1 MIKSIFIHW
10 AIKKNMI
17 FKLTLFNFLKTK
29 GENDCY
35 IFKMRFFYHIFFIIQ
50 TIISQEYKVD
60 YEKLWEGD
68 YEPKRLESIL
78 SMNDDNHYT
87 VLEENAELNSSSI
100 ILYSY
105 INLKERVVLFD
116 SNTFTEK
123 FEISS
128 YSFSKDEQSL
138 LLETLVDPIYRRSK
152 QGIYWIY
159 NLKSKELQKL
169 RDEKVQEPTFS
180 PDGKNVAY
188 VYRRNIY
195 VKNLVTKAT
204 RQLTF
209 DGDYQTINGITDW
222 VYEEEFGFVRAFHW
236 SPDSKKIVFMR
247 FDESK
252 VPIFSMGIYG
262 KDTYPFPY
270 MFRYPK
276 AGETNATIDLFVLE
290 LGSGIKE
297 PIIFNEKPY
306 YVPRIKFDGGE
317 NTLIIQTINRHQNDL
332 RVFSYDIENKTFR
345 LLIKEQDKAYVS
357 IHDDLKFID
366 DNSFLWTSE
375 RDGFMHIYH
384 YDKNGNLINQVTKG
398 NWEITKMY
406 AYNPDLKEIYY
417 QSVEGSS
424 IERGIYAIKINGKGK
439 RILQATNGTN
449 GANFS
454 KKGSYYIH
462 SYSDERTPPKYSL
475 YQTRKN
481 KLIRELLNN
490 QKLSKTLASY
500 NLSNKEFSTL
510 NVNGFNLNMWMIK
523 PDNFDPKKKYPLLMF
538 QYSGPGSQQVSNRWG
553 DSRTI
558 WHKDL
563 ANKGYIIAC
572 VDGRG
577 TGYKG
582 AEFKKSTYLNLVKYE
597 SIDQIEAAKSLGSLS
612 YIDESRIGIWGWSF
626 GGHMA
631 AQCLLT
637 GEEVFSMAIAVA
649 PVTNWRFYDTIYTE
663 RFMRT
668 PQENPDGYD
677 LNSPLNYADKLKGKF
692 LIIHGS
698 ADDNVHVQNTMRMVE
713 ELIQE
718 DKQFEW
724 MIYPDKN
731 HGIYGGNTR
740 RHLYTKM
747 TNFIFENL

>member
-1 MIKSIFIHW
+1 MT
-10 AIKKNMI
+10 
-17 FKLTLFNFLKTK
+17 FKLTFYNFLKTK
-29 GENDCY
+29 EEKGSSIYNMRSFY
-35 IFKMRFFYHIFFIIQ
+35 LIFIIIQ
-50 TIISQEYKVD
+50 TIISQEHKID
-60 YEKLWEGD
+60 SEKLWEGD

-78 SMNDDNHYT
+78 SMKDDNHYT
-87 VLEENAELNSSSI
+87 VLEQNAELNSSLI
-100 ILYSY
+100 ILNSF
-105 INLKERVVLFD
+105 INPKKRVVLFD
-116 SNTFTEK
+116 SKRFSENL
-123 FEISS
+123 EISS
-128 YSFSKDEQSL
+128 YSFSKDEQNL
-138 LLETLVDPIYRRSK
+138 LLETHSDPIYRRSK
-152 QGIYWIY
+152 QGVYWIY

-169 RDEKVQEPTFS
+169 TDEKVQEPTFS

-195 VKNLVTKAT
+195 VKNLITKAT
-204 RQLTF
+204 MQLTF

-247 FDESK
+247 FDESN

-276 AGETNATIDLFVLE
+276 AGETNASIDLFVLE
-290 LGSGIKE
+290 LESRIRQ
-297 PIIFNEKPY
+297 PIIFKEKPY
-306 YVPRIKFDGGE
+306 YIPRIKFDGGQ

-332 RVFSYDIENKTFR
+332 RVFSYNIENKTFR
-345 LLIKEQDKAYVS
+345 LLINEKDKAYVS

-366 DNSFLWTSE
+366 DNNFLWTSE
-375 RDGFMHIYH
+375 RDGYKHIYH

-398 NWEITKMY
+398 NWEVTKMY
-406 AYNPDLKEIYY
+406 AYNSDLKEIYY

-424 IERGIYAIKINGKGK
+424 IERGIFAIKINGKGK

-462 SYSDERTPPKYSL
+462 SYSDEKTPPKYAL

-481 KLIRELLNN
+481 KLISELLNN
-490 QKLSKTLASY
+490 QKLCKRLESY
-500 NLSNKEFSTL
+500 NLSNREFSTL
-510 NVNGFNLNMWMIK
+510 NVNGLNFNMWMIK

-577 TGYKG
+577 TGFKG

-637 GEEVFSMAIAVA
+637 GKEVFSMAIAVA

-677 LNSPLNYADKLKGKF
+677 LNSPLNYADKLEGKF

-698 ADDNVHVQNTMRMVE
+698 ADDNVHVQNTMRLVE

-731 HGIYGGNTR
+731 HGIFGGNTR

-747 TNFIFENL
+747 TNFIIENL

>member
-1 MIKSIFIHW
+1 
-10 AIKKNMI
+10 
-17 FKLTLFNFLKTK
+17 
-29 GENDCY
+29 
-35 IFKMRFFYHIFFIIQ
+35 
-50 TIISQEYKVD
+50 
-60 YEKLWEGD
+60 
-68 YEPKRLESIL
+68 
-78 SMNDDNHYT
+78 
-87 VLEENAELNSSSI
+87 
-100 ILYSY
+100 
-105 INLKERVVLFD
+105 
-116 SNTFTEK
+116 
-123 FEISS
+123 
-128 YSFSKDEQSL
+128 
-138 LLETLVDPIYRRSK
+138 
-152 QGIYWIY
+152 
-159 NLKSKELQKL
+159 
-169 RDEKVQEPTFS
+169 
-180 PDGKNVAY
+180 
-188 VYRRNIY
+188 
-195 VKNLVTKAT
+195 
-204 RQLTF
+204 
-209 DGDYQTINGITDW
+209 
-222 VYEEEFGFVRAFHW
+222 
-236 SPDSKKIVFMR
+236 
-247 FDESK
+247 
-252 VPIFSMGIYG
+252 
-262 KDTYPFPY
+262 

-290 LGSGIKE
+290 LESGIKD
-297 PIIFNEKPY
+297 PIIFKEKPY
-306 YVPRIKFDGGE
+306 YLPRIKFDGGE

-332 RVFSYDIENKTFR
+332 RVFSYDIEKKTFR

-384 YDKNGNLINQVTKG
+384 YNKNGNLINQVTKG

-462 SYSDERTPPKYSL
+462 SYSDEKTPPKYSL
-475 YQTRKN
+475 YQTKKN

-490 QKLSKTLASY
+490 QKLTKILASY

-510 NVNGFNLNMWMIK
+510 DVNGSNLNMWMIK

-577 TGYKG
+577 TGFKG
-582 AEFKKSTYLNLVKYE
+582 VEFKKSTYLNLVKYE

-637 GEEVFSMAIAVA
+637 GKEVFSMAIAVA

-677 LNSPLNYADKLKGKF
+677 LNSPLNYADKLEGKF

-698 ADDNVHVQNTMRMVE
+698 ADDNVHVQNTMRLVE

-731 HGIYGGNTR
+731 HGIFGGNTR

-747 TNFIFENL
+747 TNFIIENL

>member
-1 MIKSIFIHW
+1 MT
-10 AIKKNMI
+10 
-17 FKLTLFNFLKTK
+17 FKLTFYNFLKTK
-29 GENDCY
+29 EEKGSSIYNMRSFY
-35 IFKMRFFYHIFFIIQ
+35 LIFLIIQ
-50 TIISQEYKVD
+50 TLISQEYKID
-60 YEKLWEGD
+60 SEKLWEGD

-78 SMNDDNHYT
+78 SMKDDNHYT
-87 VLEENAELNSSSI
+87 VLEQNAELNSSLI
-100 ILYSY
+100 ILNSF
-105 INLKERVVLFD
+105 INPKKRVVLFD
-116 SNTFTEK
+116 SKRFSENL
-123 FEISS
+123 EISS
-128 YSFSKDEQSL
+128 YSFSKDEQNL
-138 LLETLVDPIYRRSK
+138 LLETHSDPIYRRSK
-152 QGIYWIY
+152 QGVYWIY

-169 RDEKVQEPTFS
+169 TDEKVQEPTFS

-195 VKNLVTKAT
+195 VKNLITKAT
-204 RQLTF
+204 MQLTF

-247 FDESK
+247 FDESN

-276 AGETNATIDLFVLE
+276 AGETNASVDLFVLE
-290 LGSGIKE
+290 LESRIRQ
-297 PIIFNEKPY
+297 PIIFKEKPY
-306 YVPRIKFDGGE
+306 YIPRIKFDGGQ

-332 RVFSYDIENKTFR
+332 RVFSYNIENKTFR
-345 LLIKEQDKAYVS
+345 LLINEKDKAYVS

-366 DNSFLWTSE
+366 DNNFLWTSE
-375 RDGFMHIYH
+375 RDGYKHIYR

-398 NWEITKMY
+398 NWEVTKMY
-406 AYNPDLKEIYY
+406 AYNSDLKEIYY

-424 IERGIYAIKINGKGK
+424 IERGIFAIKINGKGK
-439 RILQATNGTN
+439 RILQPTNGTN

-462 SYSDERTPPKYSL
+462 SYSDEKTPPKYAL

-481 KLIRELLNN
+481 KLISELLNN
-490 QKLSKTLASY
+490 QKLCKRLESY
-500 NLSNKEFSTL
+500 NLSNREFSTL
-510 NVNGFNLNMWMIK
+510 NVNGLNFNMWMIK

-577 TGYKG
+577 TGFKG

-637 GEEVFSMAIAVA
+637 GKEVFSMAIAVA

-677 LNSPLNYADKLKGKF
+677 LNSPLNYADKLEGKF

-698 ADDNVHVQNTMRMVE
+698 ADDNVHVQNTMRLVE

-731 HGIYGGNTR
+731 HGIFGGNTR

-747 TNFIFENL
+747 TNFIIENL

>member
-1 MIKSIFIHW
+1 MT
-10 AIKKNMI
+10 
-17 FKLTLFNFLKTK
+17 FKLTFYNFLKTK
-29 GENDCY
+29 EEKGSSIYNMRSFY
-35 IFKMRFFYHIFFIIQ
+35 LIFLIIQ
-50 TIISQEYKVD
+50 TIISQEYKID
-60 YEKLWEGD
+60 SEKLWEGD

-78 SMNDDNHYT
+78 SMKDDNHYT
-87 VLEENAELNSSSI
+87 VLEQNAELNSSLI
-100 ILYSY
+100 ILNSF
-105 INLKERVVLFD
+105 INPKKRVVLFD
-116 SNTFTEK
+116 SKRFSENL
-123 FEISS
+123 EISS
-128 YSFSKDEQSL
+128 YSFSKDEQNL
-138 LLETLVDPIYRRSK
+138 LLETHSDPIYRRSK
-152 QGIYWIY
+152 QGVYWIY

-169 RDEKVQEPTFS
+169 TDEKVQEPTFS

-195 VKNLVTKAT
+195 VKNLITKAT
-204 RQLTF
+204 MQLTF

-247 FDESK
+247 FDESN

-276 AGETNATIDLFVLE
+276 AGETNASIDLFVLE
-290 LGSGIKE
+290 LESRIRQ
-297 PIIFNEKPY
+297 PIIFKEKPY
-306 YVPRIKFDGGE
+306 YIPRIKFDGGQ

-332 RVFSYDIENKTFR
+332 RVFSYNIENKTFR
-345 LLIKEQDKAYVS
+345 LLINEKDKAYVS

-366 DNSFLWTSE
+366 DNNFLWTSE
-375 RDGFMHIYH
+375 RDGYKHIYR

-398 NWEITKMY
+398 NWEVTKMY
-406 AYNPDLKEIYY
+406 AYNSDLKEIYY

-424 IERGIYAIKINGKGK
+424 IERGIFAIKINGKGK
-439 RILQATNGTN
+439 RILQPTNGTN

-462 SYSDERTPPKYSL
+462 SYSDEKTPPKYAL

-481 KLIRELLNN
+481 KLISELLNN
-490 QKLSKTLASY
+490 QKLCKRLESY
-500 NLSNKEFSTL
+500 NLSNREFSTL
-510 NVNGFNLNMWMIK
+510 NVNGLNFNMWMIK

-558 WHKDL
+558 WHKSL

-577 TGYKG
+577 TGFKG

-637 GEEVFSMAIAVA
+637 GKEVFSMAIAVA

-677 LNSPLNYADKLKGKF
+677 LNSPLNYADKLEGKF

-698 ADDNVHVQNTMRMVE
+698 ADDNVHVQNTMRLVE

-731 HGIYGGNTR
+731 HGIFGGNTR

-747 TNFIFENL
+747 TNFIIENL

>member
-1 MIKSIFIHW
+1 MT
-10 AIKKNMI
+10 
-17 FKLTLFNFLKTK
+17 FKLTFYNFLKTK
-29 GENDCY
+29 EEKGSSIYNMRSFY
-35 IFKMRFFYHIFFIIQ
+35 LIFLIIQ
-50 TIISQEYKVD
+50 TIISQEYKID
-60 YEKLWEGD
+60 SEKLWEGD

-78 SMNDDNHYT
+78 SMKDDNHYT
-87 VLEENAELNSSSI
+87 VLEQNAELNSSLI
-100 ILYSY
+100 ILNSF
-105 INLKERVVLFD
+105 INPKKRVVLFD
-116 SNTFTEK
+116 SKRFSENL
-123 FEISS
+123 EISS
-128 YSFSKDEQSL
+128 YSFSKDEQNL
-138 LLETLVDPIYRRSK
+138 LLETHSDPIYRRSK
-152 QGIYWIY
+152 QGVYWIY

-169 RDEKVQEPTFS
+169 TDEKVQEPTFS

-195 VKNLVTKAT
+195 VKNLITKAT
-204 RQLTF
+204 MQLTF

-247 FDESK
+247 FDESN

-276 AGETNATIDLFVLE
+276 AGETNASVDLFVLE
-290 LGSGIKE
+290 IESRIRQ
-297 PIIFNEKPY
+297 PIIFKEKPY
-306 YVPRIKFDGGE
+306 YIPRIKFDGGQ

-332 RVFSYDIENKTFR
+332 RVFSYNIENKTFR
-345 LLIKEQDKAYVS
+345 LLINEKDKAYVS

-366 DNSFLWTSE
+366 DNNFLWTSE
-375 RDGFMHIYH
+375 RDGYKHIYR

-398 NWEITKMY
+398 NWEVTKMY
-406 AYNPDLKEIYY
+406 AYNSDLKEIYY

-424 IERGIYAIKINGKGK
+424 IERGIFAIKINGRGK
-439 RILQATNGTN
+439 RILQPTNGTN

-462 SYSDERTPPKYSL
+462 SYSDEKTPPKYAL

-481 KLIRELLNN
+481 KLISELLNN
-490 QKLSKTLASY
+490 QKLCKRLESY
-500 NLSNKEFSTL
+500 NLSNREFSTL
-510 NVNGFNLNMWMIK
+510 NVNGLNFNMWMIK

-558 WHKDL
+558 WHKVL

-577 TGYKG
+577 TGFKG

-637 GEEVFSMAIAVA
+637 GKEVFSMAIAVA

-677 LNSPLNYADKLKGKF
+677 LNSPLNYADKLEGKF

-698 ADDNVHVQNTMRMVE
+698 ADDNVHVQNTMRLVE

-731 HGIYGGNTR
+731 HGIFGGNTR

-747 TNFIFENL
+747 TNFIIENL

>member
-1 MIKSIFIHW
+1 MT
-10 AIKKNMI
+10 
-17 FKLTLFNFLKTK
+17 FKLTFYNFLKTK
-29 GENDCY
+29 EEKGSSIYNMRSFY
-35 IFKMRFFYHIFFIIQ
+35 LIFLIIQ
-50 TIISQEYKVD
+50 TIISQEYKID
-60 YEKLWEGD
+60 SEKLWEGD

-78 SMNDDNHYT
+78 SMKDDNHYT
-87 VLEENAELNSSSI
+87 VLEQNAELNSSLI
-100 ILYSY
+100 ILNSF
-105 INLKERVVLFD
+105 INPKKRVVLFD
-116 SNTFTEK
+116 SKRFSENL
-123 FEISS
+123 EISS
-128 YSFSKDEQSL
+128 YSFSKDEQNL
-138 LLETLVDPIYRRSK
+138 LLETHSDPIYRRSK
-152 QGIYWIY
+152 QGVYWIY

-169 RDEKVQEPTFS
+169 TDEKVQEPTFS
-180 PDGKNVAY
+180 PDGKNIAY

-195 VKNLVTKAT
+195 VKNLITKAKM
-204 RQLTF
+204 QLTF

-247 FDESK
+247 FDESN

-276 AGETNATIDLFVLE
+276 AGETNASVDLFVLE
-290 LGSGIKE
+290 IESRIRQ
-297 PIIFNEKPY
+297 PIIFKEKPY
-306 YVPRIKFDGGE
+306 YIPRIKFDGGQ

-332 RVFSYDIENKTFR
+332 RVFSYNIENKTFR
-345 LLIKEQDKAYVS
+345 LLINEKDKAYVS

-366 DNSFLWTSE
+366 DNNFLWTSE
-375 RDGFMHIYH
+375 RDGYKHIYR

-398 NWEITKMY
+398 NWEVTKMY
-406 AYNPDLKEIYY
+406 AYNSDLKEIYY
-417 QSVEGSS
+417 QSVDGSS
-424 IERGIYAIKINGKGK
+424 IERGIFAIKINGKGK
-439 RILQATNGTN
+439 RILQPTNGTN

-462 SYSDERTPPKYSL
+462 SYSDEKTPPKYAL

-481 KLIRELLNN
+481 KLISELLNN
-490 QKLSKTLASY
+490 QKLCKRLESY
-500 NLSNKEFSTL
+500 NLSNREFSTL
-510 NVNGFNLNMWMIK
+510 NVNGLNFNMWMIK

-558 WHKDL
+558 WHKVL

-577 TGYKG
+577 TGFKG

-637 GEEVFSMAIAVA
+637 GKEVFSMAIAVA

-677 LNSPLNYADKLKGKF
+677 LNSPLNYADKLEGKF

-698 ADDNVHVQNTMRMVE
+698 ADDNVHVQNTMRLVE

-731 HGIYGGNTR
+731 HGIFGGNTR

-747 TNFIFENL
+747 TNFIIENL

>member
-1 MIKSIFIHW
+1 MT
-10 AIKKNMI
+10 
-17 FKLTLFNFLKTK
+17 FKLTFYNFLKTK
-29 GENDCY
+29 EEKGSSIYNMRSFY
-35 IFKMRFFYHIFFIIQ
+35 LIFIIIQ
-50 TIISQEYKVD
+50 TIISQEYKID
-60 YEKLWEGD
+60 SEKLWEGD

-78 SMNDDNHYT
+78 SMKDDNHYT
-87 VLEENAELNSSSI
+87 VLEQNAELNSSLI
-100 ILYSY
+100 ILNSF
-105 INLKERVVLFD
+105 INPKKRVVLFD
-116 SNTFTEK
+116 SKRFSENL
-123 FEISS
+123 EISS
-128 YSFSKDEQSL
+128 YSFSKDEQNL
-138 LLETLVDPIYRRSK
+138 LLETHSDPIYRRSK
-152 QGIYWIY
+152 QGVYWIY

-169 RDEKVQEPTFS
+169 TDEKVQEPTFS

-195 VKNLVTKAT
+195 VKNLITKAT
-204 RQLTF
+204 MQLTF

-247 FDESK
+247 FDESN

-276 AGETNATIDLFVLE
+276 AGETNASVDLFVLE
-290 LGSGIKE
+290 LESRIRQ
-297 PIIFNEKPY
+297 PIIFKEKPY
-306 YVPRIKFDGGE
+306 YIPRIKFDGGQ

-332 RVFSYDIENKTFR
+332 RVFSYNIENKTFR
-345 LLIKEQDKAYVS
+345 LLINEKDKAYVS

-366 DNSFLWTSE
+366 DNNFLWTSE
-375 RDGFMHIYH
+375 RDGYKHIYR

-398 NWEITKMY
+398 NWEVTKMY
-406 AYNPDLKEIYY
+406 AYNSDLKEIYY

-424 IERGIYAIKINGKGK
+424 IERGIFAIKINGKGK
-439 RILQATNGTN
+439 RILQPTNGTN

-462 SYSDERTPPKYSL
+462 SYSDEKTPPKYAL

-481 KLIRELLNN
+481 KLISELLNN
-490 QKLSKTLASY
+490 QKLCKRLESY
-500 NLSNKEFSTL
+500 NLSNREFSTL
-510 NVNGFNLNMWMIK
+510 NVNGLNFNMWMIK

-577 TGYKG
+577 TGFKG

-637 GEEVFSMAIAVA
+637 GKEVFSMAIAVA

-677 LNSPLNYADKLKGKF
+677 LNSPLNYADKLEGKF

-698 ADDNVHVQNTMRMVE
+698 ADDNVHVQNTMRLVE

-731 HGIYGGNTR
+731 HGIFGGNTR

-747 TNFIFENL
+747 TNFIIENL

>member
-1 MIKSIFIHW
+1 MT
-10 AIKKNMI
+10 
-17 FKLTLFNFLKTK
+17 FKLTFYNFLKTK
-29 GENDCY
+29 EEKGSSIYNMRSFY
-35 IFKMRFFYHIFFIIQ
+35 LIFLIIQ
-50 TIISQEYKVD
+50 TIISQEYKID
-60 YEKLWEGD
+60 SEKLWEGD

-78 SMNDDNHYT
+78 SMKDDNHYT
-87 VLEENAELNSSSI
+87 VLEQNAELNSSLI
-100 ILYSY
+100 ILNSF
-105 INLKERVVLFD
+105 INPKKRVVLFD
-116 SNTFTEK
+116 SKRFSENL
-123 FEISS
+123 EISS
-128 YSFSKDEQSL
+128 YSFSKDEQNL
-138 LLETLVDPIYRRSK
+138 LLETHSDPIYRRSK
-152 QGIYWIY
+152 QGVYWIY

-169 RDEKVQEPTFS
+169 TDEKVQEPTFS
-180 PDGKNVAY
+180 PDGKNIAY

-195 VKNLVTKAT
+195 VKNLITKAT
-204 RQLTF
+204 MQLTF

-247 FDESK
+247 FDESN

-290 LGSGIKE
+290 LESGIKE

-332 RVFSYDIENKTFR
+332 RVFSYDVEKKTFR
-345 LLIKEQDKAYVS
+345 LLINEKDKAYVS

-366 DNSFLWTSE
+366 DNNFLWTSE
-375 RDGFMHIYH
+375 RDGYKHIYR

-398 NWEITKMY
+398 NWEVTKMY
-406 AYNPDLKEIYY
+406 AYNSDLKEIYY

-424 IERGIYAIKINGKGK
+424 IERGIFAIKINGRGK
-439 RILQATNGTN
+439 RILQPTNGTN

-462 SYSDERTPPKYSL
+462 SYSDEKTPPKYAL

-481 KLIRELLNN
+481 KLISELLNN
-490 QKLSKTLASY
+490 QKLCKRLESY
-500 NLSNKEFSTL
+500 NLSNREFSTL
-510 NVNGFNLNMWMIK
+510 NVNGLNFNMWMIK

-558 WHKDL
+558 WHKVL

-577 TGYKG
+577 TGFKG

-637 GEEVFSMAIAVA
+637 GKEVFSMAIAVA

-677 LNSPLNYADKLKGKF
+677 LNSPLNYADKLEGKF

-698 ADDNVHVQNTMRMVE
+698 ADDNVHVQNTMRLVE

-731 HGIYGGNTR
+731 HGIFGGNTR

-747 TNFIFENL
+747 TNFIIENL

>member
-1 MIKSIFIHW
+1 MTFE
-10 AIKKNMI
+10 
-17 FKLTLFNFLKTK
+17 LTFYNFLKTNEEK
-29 GENDCY
+29 GSSIYNMRSFY
-35 IFKMRFFYHIFFIIQ
+35 LIFLIIQ
-50 TIISQEYKVD
+50 TLISQEYKID
-60 YEKLWEGD
+60 SEKLWEGD

-78 SMNDDNHYT
+78 SMKDDNHYT
-87 VLEENAELNSSSI
+87 VLEQNAELKSSLI
-100 ILYSY
+100 ILNSF
-105 INLKERVVLFD
+105 INPKKRVVLFD
-116 SNTFTEK
+116 SKRFSENL
-123 FEISS
+123 EISS
-128 YSFSKDEQSL
+128 YSFSKDEQNL
-138 LLETLVDPIYRRSK
+138 LLETHSDPIYRRSK
-152 QGIYWIY
+152 QGVYWIY

-169 RDEKVQEPTFS
+169 TDEKVQEPTFS

-195 VKNLVTKAT
+195 VKNLITKAT
-204 RQLTF
+204 MQLTF

-247 FDESK
+247 FDESN

-276 AGETNATIDLFVLE
+276 AGETNASVDLFVLE
-290 LGSGIKE
+290 IESRIRQ
-297 PIIFNEKPY
+297 PIIFKEKPY
-306 YVPRIKFDGGE
+306 YIPRIKFDGGQ

-332 RVFSYDIENKTFR
+332 RVFSYNIENKTFR
-345 LLIKEQDKAYVS
+345 LLINEKDKAYVS

-366 DNSFLWTSE
+366 DNNFLWTSE
-375 RDGFMHIYH
+375 RDGYKHIYR

-398 NWEITKMY
+398 NWEVTKMY
-406 AYNPDLKEIYY
+406 AYNSDLKEIYY

-424 IERGIYAIKINGKGK
+424 IERGIFAIKINGKGK

-462 SYSDERTPPKYSL
+462 SYSDEKTPPKYAL

-481 KLIRELLNN
+481 KLISELLNN
-490 QKLSKTLASY
+490 QKLCKRLESY
-500 NLSNKEFSTL
+500 NLSNREFSTL
-510 NVNGFNLNMWMIK
+510 NVNGLNFNMWMIK

-558 WHKDL
+558 WHKSL

-577 TGYKG
+577 TGFKG

-637 GEEVFSMAIAVA
+637 GKEVFSMAIAVA

-677 LNSPLNYADKLKGKF
+677 LNSPLNYADKLEGKF

-698 ADDNVHVQNTMRMVE
+698 ADDNVHVQNTMRLVE

-731 HGIYGGNTR
+731 HGIFGGNTR

-747 TNFIFENL
+747 TNFIIENL

>member
-1 MIKSIFIHW
+1 MT
-10 AIKKNMI
+10 
-17 FKLTLFNFLKTK
+17 FKLTFYNFLKTK
-29 GENDCY
+29 EEKGSSIYNMRSFY
-35 IFKMRFFYHIFFIIQ
+35 LIFLIIQ
-50 TIISQEYKVD
+50 TLISQEYKID
-60 YEKLWEGD
+60 SEKLWEGD

-78 SMNDDNHYT
+78 SMKDDNHYT
-87 VLEENAELNSSSI
+87 VLEQNAELNSSLI
-100 ILYSY
+100 ILNSF
-105 INLKERVVLFD
+105 INPKKRVVLFD
-116 SNTFTEK
+116 SKRFSENL
-123 FEISS
+123 EISS
-128 YSFSKDEQSL
+128 YSFSKDEQNL
-138 LLETLVDPIYRRSK
+138 LLETHSDPIYRRSK
-152 QGIYWIY
+152 QGVYWIY

-169 RDEKVQEPTFS
+169 TDEKVQEPTFS

-195 VKNLVTKAT
+195 VKNLITKAKM
-204 RQLTF
+204 QLTF

-247 FDESK
+247 FDESN

-276 AGETNATIDLFVLE
+276 AGETNASVDLFVLE
-290 LGSGIKE
+290 IESRIRQ
-297 PIIFNEKPY
+297 PIIFKEKPY
-306 YVPRIKFDGGE
+306 YIPRIKFDGGQ

-332 RVFSYDIENKTFR
+332 RVFSYNIENKTFR
-345 LLIKEQDKAYVS
+345 LLINEKDKAYVS

-366 DNSFLWTSE
+366 DNNFLWTSE
-375 RDGFMHIYH
+375 RDGYKHIYR

-398 NWEITKMY
+398 NWEVTKMY
-406 AYNPDLKEIYY
+406 AYNSDLKEIYY
-417 QSVEGSS
+417 QSVDGSS
-424 IERGIYAIKINGKGK
+424 IERGIFAIKINGKGK
-439 RILQATNGTN
+439 RILQPTNGTN

-462 SYSDERTPPKYSL
+462 SYSDEKTPPKYAL

-481 KLIRELLNN
+481 KLISELLNN
-490 QKLSKTLASY
+490 QKLCKRLESY
-500 NLSNKEFSTL
+500 NLSNREFSTL
-510 NVNGFNLNMWMIK
+510 NVNGLNFNMWMIK

-558 WHKDL
+558 WHKVL

-577 TGYKG
+577 TGFKG

-637 GEEVFSMAIAVA
+637 GKEVFSMAIAVA

-677 LNSPLNYADKLKGKF
+677 LNSPLNYADKLEGKF

-698 ADDNVHVQNTMRMVE
+698 ADDNVHVQNTMRLVE

-731 HGIYGGNTR
+731 HGIFGGNTR

-747 TNFIFENL
+747 TNFIIENL

>member
-1 MIKSIFIHW
+1 MT
-10 AIKKNMI
+10 
-17 FKLTLFNFLKTK
+17 FKLTFYNFLKTK
-29 GENDCY
+29 EEKGSSIYNMRSFY
-35 IFKMRFFYHIFFIIQ
+35 LIFIIIQ
-50 TIISQEYKVD
+50 TIISQEHKID
-60 YEKLWEGD
+60 SEKLWEGD

-78 SMNDDNHYT
+78 SMKDDNHYT
-87 VLEENAELNSSSI
+87 VLEQNAELNSSLI
-100 ILYSY
+100 ILNSF
-105 INLKERVVLFD
+105 INPKKRVVLFD
-116 SNTFTEK
+116 SKRFSENL
-123 FEISS
+123 EISS
-128 YSFSKDEQSL
+128 YSFSKDEQNL
-138 LLETLVDPIYRRSK
+138 LLETHSDPIYRRSK
-152 QGIYWIY
+152 QGVYWIY

-169 RDEKVQEPTFS
+169 TDEKVQEPTFS

-195 VKNLVTKAT
+195 VKNLITKAT
-204 RQLTF
+204 MQLTF

-290 LGSGIKE
+290 LESGIKE

-332 RVFSYDIENKTFR
+332 RVFSYDVEKKTFR
-345 LLIKEQDKAYVS
+345 LLIKEKDKAYVS

-366 DNSFLWTSE
+366 DNNFLWTSE
-375 RDGFMHIYH
+375 RDGYKHIYH

-398 NWEITKMY
+398 NWEVTKMY
-406 AYNPDLKEIYY
+406 AYNSDLKEIYY

-424 IERGIYAIKINGKGK
+424 IERGIFAIKINGKGK

-462 SYSDERTPPKYSL
+462 SYSDEKTPPKYAL

-481 KLIRELLNN
+481 KLISELLNN
-490 QKLSKTLASY
+490 QKLCKRLESY
-500 NLSNKEFSTL
+500 NLSNREFSTL
-510 NVNGFNLNMWMIK
+510 NVNGLNFNMWMIK

-558 WHKDL
+558 WHKSL

-577 TGYKG
+577 TGFKG

-637 GEEVFSMAIAVA
+637 GKEVFSMAIAVA

-677 LNSPLNYADKLKGKF
+677 LNSPLNYADKLEGKF

-698 ADDNVHVQNTMRMVE
+698 ADDNVHVQNTMRLVE

-731 HGIYGGNTR
+731 HGIFGGNTR

-747 TNFIFENL
+747 TNFIIENL

>member
-1 MIKSIFIHW
+1 MK
-10 AIKKNMI
+10 
-17 FKLTLFNFLKTK
+17 FKLTFYNFLKTK
-29 GENDCY
+29 EEKGSSIYNMRSFY
-35 IFKMRFFYHIFFIIQ
+35 LIFLIIQ
-50 TIISQEYKVD
+50 TIISQEYKID
-60 YEKLWEGD
+60 SEKLWEGD

-78 SMNDDNHYT
+78 SMKDDNHYT
-87 VLEENAELNSSSI
+87 VLEQNAELNSSLI
-100 ILYSY
+100 ILNSF
-105 INLKERVVLFD
+105 INPKKRVVLFD
-116 SNTFTEK
+116 SKRFSENL
-123 FEISS
+123 EISS
-128 YSFSKDEQSL
+128 YSFSKDEQNL
-138 LLETLVDPIYRRSK
+138 LLETHSDPIYRRSK
-152 QGIYWIY
+152 QGVYWIY

-169 RDEKVQEPTFS
+169 TDEKVQEPTFS

-195 VKNLVTKAT
+195 VKNLITKAT
-204 RQLTF
+204 MQLTF

-247 FDESK
+247 FDESN

-276 AGETNATIDLFVLE
+276 AGETNASVDLFVLE
-290 LGSGIKE
+290 IESRIRQ
-297 PIIFNEKPY
+297 PIIFKEKPY
-306 YVPRIKFDGGE
+306 YIPRIKFDGGQ

-332 RVFSYDIENKTFR
+332 RVFSYNIENKTFR
-345 LLIKEQDKAYVS
+345 LLINEKDKAYVS

-366 DNSFLWTSE
+366 DNNFLWTSE
-375 RDGFMHIYH
+375 RDGYKHIYR

-398 NWEITKMY
+398 NWEVTKMY
-406 AYNPDLKEIYY
+406 AYNSDLKEIYY

-424 IERGIYAIKINGKGK
+424 IERGIFAIKINGRGK
-439 RILQATNGTN
+439 RILQPTNGTN

-462 SYSDERTPPKYSL
+462 SYSDEKTPPKYAL

-481 KLIRELLNN
+481 KLISELLNN
-490 QKLSKTLASY
+490 QKLCKRLESY
-500 NLSNKEFSTL
+500 NLSNREFSTL
-510 NVNGFNLNMWMIK
+510 NVNGLNFNMWMIK

-558 WHKDL
+558 WHKVL

-577 TGYKG
+577 TGFKG

-637 GEEVFSMAIAVA
+637 GKEVFSMAIAVA

-677 LNSPLNYADKLKGKF
+677 LNSPLNYADKLEGKF

-698 ADDNVHVQNTMRMVE
+698 ADDNVHVQNTMRLVE

-731 HGIYGGNTR
+731 HGIFGGNTR

-747 TNFIFENL
+747 TNFIIENL

>member
-1 MIKSIFIHW
+1 MT
-10 AIKKNMI
+10 
-17 FKLTLFNFLKTK
+17 FKLTFYNFLKTK
-29 GENDCY
+29 EEKGSSIYNMRSFY
-35 IFKMRFFYHIFFIIQ
+35 LIFLIIQ
-50 TIISQEYKVD
+50 TLISQEYKID
-60 YEKLWEGD
+60 SEKLWEGD

-78 SMNDDNHYT
+78 SMKDDNHYT
-87 VLEENAELNSSSI
+87 VLEQNAELNSSLI
-100 ILYSY
+100 ILNSF
-105 INLKERVVLFD
+105 INPKKRVVLFD
-116 SNTFTEK
+116 SKRFSENL
-123 FEISS
+123 EISS
-128 YSFSKDEQSL
+128 YSFSKDEQNL
-138 LLETLVDPIYRRSK
+138 LLETHSDPIYRRSK
-152 QGIYWIY
+152 QGVYWIY

-169 RDEKVQEPTFS
+169 TDEKVQEPTFS

-195 VKNLVTKAT
+195 VKNLITKAT
-204 RQLTF
+204 MQLTF

-247 FDESK
+247 FDESN

-276 AGETNATIDLFVLE
+276 AGETNASVDLFVLE
-290 LGSGIKE
+290 LESRIRQ
-297 PIIFNEKPY
+297 PIIFKEKPY
-306 YVPRIKFDGGE
+306 YIPRIKFDGGQ

-332 RVFSYDIENKTFR
+332 RVFSYNIENKTFR
-345 LLIKEQDKAYVS
+345 LLINEKDKAYVS

-366 DNSFLWTSE
+366 DNNFLWTSE
-375 RDGFMHIYH
+375 RDGYKHIYR

-398 NWEITKMY
+398 NWEVTKMY
-406 AYNPDLKEIYY
+406 AYNSDLKEIYY

-424 IERGIYAIKINGKGK
+424 IERGIFAIKINGKGK
-439 RILQATNGTN
+439 RILQPTNGTN

-462 SYSDERTPPKYSL
+462 SYSDEKTPPKYAL

-481 KLIRELLNN
+481 KLISELLNN
-490 QKLSKTLASY
+490 QKLCKRLESY
-500 NLSNKEFSTL
+500 NLSNREFSTL
-510 NVNGFNLNMWMIK
+510 NVNGLNFNMWMIK

-558 WHKDL
+558 WHKGL

-577 TGYKG
+577 TGFKG

-637 GEEVFSMAIAVA
+637 GKEVFSMAIAVA

-677 LNSPLNYADKLKGKF
+677 LNSPLNYADKLEGKF

-698 ADDNVHVQNTMRMVE
+698 ADDNVHVQNTMRLVE

-731 HGIYGGNTR
+731 HGIFGGNTR

-747 TNFIFENL
+747 TNFIIENL

>member
-1 MIKSIFIHW
+1 MT
-10 AIKKNMI
+10 
-17 FKLTLFNFLKTK
+17 FKLTFYNFLKTK
-29 GENDCY
+29 EEKGSSIYNMRSFY
-35 IFKMRFFYHIFFIIQ
+35 LIFLIIQ
-50 TIISQEYKVD
+50 TLISQEYKID
-60 YEKLWEGD
+60 SEKLWEGD

-78 SMNDDNHYT
+78 SMKDDNHYT
-87 VLEENAELNSSSI
+87 VLEQNAELKSSLI
-100 ILYSY
+100 ILNSF
-105 INLKERVVLFD
+105 INPKKRVVLFD
-116 SNTFTEK
+116 SKRFSENL
-123 FEISS
+123 EISS
-128 YSFSKDEQSL
+128 YSFSKDEQNL
-138 LLETLVDPIYRRSK
+138 LLETHSDPIYRRSK
-152 QGIYWIY
+152 QGVYWIY

-169 RDEKVQEPTFS
+169 TDEKVQEPTFS

-195 VKNLVTKAT
+195 VKNLITKAT
-204 RQLTF
+204 MQLTF

-247 FDESK
+247 FDESN

-276 AGETNATIDLFVLE
+276 AGETNASVDLFVLE
-290 LGSGIKE
+290 IESRIRQ
-297 PIIFNEKPY
+297 PIIFKEKPY
-306 YVPRIKFDGGE
+306 YIPRIKFDGGQ

-332 RVFSYDIENKTFR
+332 RVFSYNIENKTFR
-345 LLIKEQDKAYVS
+345 LLINEKDKAYVS

-366 DNSFLWTSE
+366 DNNFLWTSE
-375 RDGFMHIYH
+375 RDGYKHIYR

-398 NWEITKMY
+398 NWEVTKMY
-406 AYNPDLKEIYY
+406 AYNSDLKEIYY
-417 QSVEGSS
+417 QSVDGSS
-424 IERGIYAIKINGKGK
+424 IERGIFAIKINGKGK
-439 RILQATNGTN
+439 RILQPTNGTN

-462 SYSDERTPPKYSL
+462 SYSDEKTPPKYAL

-481 KLIRELLNN
+481 KLISELLNN
-490 QKLSKTLASY
+490 QKLCKRLESY
-500 NLSNKEFSTL
+500 NLSNREFSTL
-510 NVNGFNLNMWMIK
+510 NVNGLNFNMWMIK

-558 WHKDL
+558 WHKSL

-577 TGYKG
+577 TGFKG

-637 GEEVFSMAIAVA
+637 GKEVFSMAIAVA

-677 LNSPLNYADKLKGKF
+677 LNSPLNYADKLEGKF

-698 ADDNVHVQNTMRMVE
+698 ADDNVHVQNTMRLVE

-731 HGIYGGNTR
+731 HGIFGGNTR

-747 TNFIFENL
+747 TNFIIENL

>member
-1 MIKSIFIHW
+1 MT
-10 AIKKNMI
+10 
-17 FKLTLFNFLKTK
+17 FKLTFYNFLKTK
-29 GENDCY
+29 EEKGSSIYNMRSFY
-35 IFKMRFFYHIFFIIQ
+35 LIFLIIQ
-50 TIISQEYKVD
+50 TIISQEYKID
-60 YEKLWEGD
+60 SEKLWEGD

-78 SMNDDNHYT
+78 SMKDDNHYT
-87 VLEENAELNSSSI
+87 VLEQNAELNSSLI
-100 ILYSY
+100 ILNSF
-105 INLKERVVLFD
+105 INPKKRVVLFD
-116 SNTFTEK
+116 SKRFSENL
-123 FEISS
+123 EISS
-128 YSFSKDEQSL
+128 YSFSKDEQNL
-138 LLETLVDPIYRRSK
+138 LLETHSDPIYRRSK
-152 QGIYWIY
+152 QGVYWIY

-169 RDEKVQEPTFS
+169 TDEKVQEPTFS

-195 VKNLVTKAT
+195 VKNLITKAT
-204 RQLTF
+204 MQLTF

-247 FDESK
+247 FDESN

-276 AGETNATIDLFVLE
+276 AGETNASIDLFVLE
-290 LGSGIKE
+290 LESRIRQ
-297 PIIFNEKPY
+297 PIIFKEKPY
-306 YVPRIKFDGGE
+306 YIPRIKFDGGQ

-332 RVFSYDIENKTFR
+332 RVFSYNIENKTFR
-345 LLIKEQDKAYVS
+345 LLINEKDKAYVS

-366 DNSFLWTSE
+366 DNNFLWTSE
-375 RDGFMHIYH
+375 RDGYKHIYR

-398 NWEITKMY
+398 NWEVTKMY
-406 AYNPDLKEIYY
+406 AYNSDLKEIYY
-417 QSVEGSS
+417 QSVDGSS
-424 IERGIYAIKINGKGK
+424 IERGIFAIKINGKGK
-439 RILQATNGTN
+439 RILQPTNGTN

-462 SYSDERTPPKYSL
+462 SYSDEKTPPKYAL

-481 KLIRELLNN
+481 KLISEILNN
-490 QKLSKTLASY
+490 QNLCKRLESY
-500 NLSNKEFSTL
+500 NLSNKEFSIL
-510 NVNGFNLNMWMIK
+510 NVNGLNFNMWMIK

-577 TGYKG
+577 TGFKG

-637 GEEVFSMAIAVA
+637 GKEVFSMAIAVA

-677 LNSPLNYADKLKGKF
+677 LNSPLNYADKLEGKF

-698 ADDNVHVQNTMRMVE
+698 ADDNVHVQNTMRLVE

-731 HGIYGGNTR
+731 HGIFGGNTR

-747 TNFIFENL
+747 TNFITENL